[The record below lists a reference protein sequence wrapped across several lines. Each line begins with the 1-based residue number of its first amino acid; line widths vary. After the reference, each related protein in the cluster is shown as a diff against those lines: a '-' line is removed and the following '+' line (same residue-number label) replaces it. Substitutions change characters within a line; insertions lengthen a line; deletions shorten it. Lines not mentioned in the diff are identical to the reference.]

1 MGSSISMNEKK
12 RRSAMWLIALGL
24 LSMLSGLTGGGHL
37 IPPVVRIWIG
47 VFAMGAGIIYY
58 WQVRKG

>member
-1 MGSSISMNEKK
+1 MNEKK
-12 RRSAMWLIALGL
+12 RRSAIGLTTLGL
-24 LSMLSGLTGGGHL
+24 LCMFSGLTDGGHL